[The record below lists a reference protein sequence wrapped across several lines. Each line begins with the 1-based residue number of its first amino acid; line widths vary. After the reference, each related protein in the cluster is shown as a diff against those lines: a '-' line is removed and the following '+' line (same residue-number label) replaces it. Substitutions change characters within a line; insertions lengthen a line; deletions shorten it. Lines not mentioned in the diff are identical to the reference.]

1 MTTKQKLLSFS
12 IIKQA
17 KYFLCQD
24 CSSLLFTPLFLKK
37 TKRKT
42 QQKNK
47 RRTVADFC
55 HLQLVGAKQ
64 KYFDYSMDAEV
75 CWLKKIIKFEMTKKN
90 LAKGKGLKAFKS
102 FSFKRNY

>member
-24 CSSLLFTPLFLKK
+24 CSSLLLRHPRSFGA
-37 TKRKT
+37 KRKT

-75 CWLKKIIKFEMTKKN
+75 CWLKKKYYIWNDEKN
-90 LAKGKGLKAFKS
+90 LAKGKGLIS
-102 FSFKRNY
+102 F

>member
-1 MTTKQKLLSFS
+1 M
-12 IIKQA
+12 
-17 KYFLCQD
+17 
-24 CSSLLFTPLFLKK
+24 

-64 KYFDYSMDAEV
+64 KVFDYSMDAEV
-75 CWLKKIIKFEMTKKN
+75 CWLKKLLNLKWQKKSCEGER
-90 LAKGKGLKAFKS
+90 LI
-102 FSFKRNY
+102 